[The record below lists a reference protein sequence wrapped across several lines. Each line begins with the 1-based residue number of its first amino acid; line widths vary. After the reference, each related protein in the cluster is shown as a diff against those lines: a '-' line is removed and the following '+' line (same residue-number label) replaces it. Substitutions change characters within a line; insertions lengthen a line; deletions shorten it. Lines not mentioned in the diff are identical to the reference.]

1 MLFLSFEISRLGI
14 RSKAMSVVFFLLC
27 YFLFTIFENK
37 KYILYVRA
45 VGINAYSV
53 EFGFEKRI
61 NFCESFEPK

>member
-14 RSKAMSVVFFLLC
+14 RSKAMSVVFFCCATFYLQ
-27 YFLFTIFENK
+27 FLKTK